1 MKLCKNYKQY
11 NVKHNKTITKTEKN
25 LNKITQKYDEAEYFL
40 YILWKTNISLQLYY
54 RQEQCNGNVKNNF

>member
-40 YILWKTNISLQLYY
+40 YIL
-54 RQEQCNGNVKNNF
+54 

>member
-1 MKLCKNYKQY
+1 MLSLKYMKSFKNETLQKLQQY

-40 YILWKTNISLQLYY
+40 YIL
-54 RQEQCNGNVKNNF
+54 